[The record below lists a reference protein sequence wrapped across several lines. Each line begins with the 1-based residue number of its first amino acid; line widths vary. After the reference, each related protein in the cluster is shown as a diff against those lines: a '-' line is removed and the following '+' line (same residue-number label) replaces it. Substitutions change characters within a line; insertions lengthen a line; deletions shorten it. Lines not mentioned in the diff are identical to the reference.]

1 MDILGGGF
9 TSALTM
15 VLIVLIGLL
24 TIGLIFA
31 RLYHRA
37 SKERAFVRTGLGGQ
51 KVVKDGGAFVLPVF
65 HEVIPVNMNTLKL
78 EVMRNKAESLI
89 TKDRMR
95 VDIVAAFFVRVI
107 PSEDGI
113 ANAAQT
119 LGQRTLHPDSLRE
132 LVEDKFVDALRSTA
146 ATMTMQLLQD
156 QRPEFV
162 QGVQSAVS
170 EDLTKNG
177 LELESVSLTSLDQT
191 GKDFFNPNN
200 AFDAEGLTRLTQ
212 ETENRRRERNAI
224 EQDTEVAVRQKNLD
238 AEKQK
243 LEIQRQEQFLKL
255 EQEQQI
261 KFRASEQAAL
271 VAARQAEKDREAQQ
285 ARIDAERLVKEAEI
299 ERDRQVKQ
307 KSIEANRAIQ
317 VQDVER
323 EKVIEVANQDKAIVV
338 AAKSEEQ
345 SQAQAK
351 ANTALAESVKSEQGV
366 ETTRATAIADREK
379 QIALIAASREA
390 EQKAIAVKVAAEAE
404 KEAAANRAAAVK
416 IKAEADRVA
425 YEVEAT
431 GKQLINEAINVLSSD
446 QVNLQIKLALIQALP
461 AIIEKS
467 VEPMKQIDGIKIV
480 QVDGLTRS
488 SAATNGAPGGG
499 NGSLAE
505 QAVAEALA
513 YRAQVADH
521 RRAAQ
526 GDRHDRCKPQRADAS
541 RRSADRC
548 PGEETGRR
556 IGAARGGG
564 DHERQP
570 ITDRR
575 DLPAAAAAGRPACR
589 PGSPCAPYRDRARDI
604 SSGRRCPPGWHRR
617 PA

>member
-1 MDILGGGF
+1 MSSDSGNLMTIAIL
-9 TSALTM
+9 A
-15 VLIVLIGLL
+15 VVVIVGLV
-24 TIGLIFA
+24 TIGFIFA

-51 KVVKDGGAFVLPVF
+51 KVVKDGGAVVLPVF

-78 EVMRNKAESLI
+78 EVARNKAESLI

-107 PSEDGI
+107 PSQEGI

-146 ATMTMQLLQD
+146 ATMTMQQLQD

-162 QGVQSAVS
+162 QGVQGGVS

-212 ETENRRRERNAI
+212 ETENRRRERNEI
-224 EQDTEVAVRQKNLD
+224 EQDTEVAVRQKNLN

-243 LEIQRQEQFLKL
+243 LDIQRQEQFLKL

-261 KFRASEQAAL
+261 RFRAAEQSAL
-271 VAARQAEKDREAQQ
+271 VTAQQ
-285 ARIDAERLVKEAEI
+285 AQKDQEAAQARIAADRQVKESEI

-307 KSIEANRAIQ
+307 KSIDAERTIQ
-317 VQDVER
+317 VQTVER
-323 EKVIEVANQDKAIVV
+323 EKAIEIATQDKSIAV

-345 SQAQAK
+345 SHAQAK
-351 ANTALAESVKSEQGV
+351 ANDALAEAVKAEQAV
-366 ETTRATAIADREK
+366 ETARATAAADREK
-379 QIALIAASREA
+379 QIALISANRQAQE
-390 EQKAIAVKVAAEAE
+390 KAIAVTVAAEAD
-404 KEAAANRAAAVK
+404 KEAANNRAAAIK

-425 YEVEAT
+425 FEVEAT
-431 GKQLINEAINVLSSD
+431 GKRLVNEAINVLSSD
-446 QVNLQIKLALIQALP
+446 QIGLQIKLALIQTLP

-480 QVDGLTRS
+480 QVDGLTRGGM
-488 SAATNGAPGGG
+488 NGAAPAGSMAG
-499 NGSLAE
+499 GSLAE
-505 QAVAEALA
+505 QAVAAALA
-513 YRAQVADH
+513 YRAQSPIIDGLLKELGMSGGSLNGLSQAIGEAPAVPVA
-521 RRAAQ
+521 
-526 GDRHDRCKPQRADAS
+526 
-541 RRSADRC
+541 
-548 PGEETGRR
+548 E
-556 IGAARGGG
+556 
-564 DHERQP
+564 
-570 ITDRR
+570 
-575 DLPAAAAAGRPACR
+575 
-589 PGSPCAPYRDRARDI
+589 ARD
-604 SSGRRCPPGWHRR
+604 S
-617 PA
+617 

>member
-1 MDILGGGF
+1 MDIFGGGVAN
-9 TSALTM
+9 AL
-15 VLIVLIGLL
+15 LLAAIVLVALF
-24 TIGLIFA
+24 TIGLIIA

-51 KVVKDGGAFVLPVF
+51 RVVMDGGAVVLPVF

-107 PSEDGI
+107 PSQDGI

-212 ETENRRRERNAI
+212 ETENRRRERNII

-238 AEKQK
+238 AEKEK
-243 LEIQRQEQFLKL
+243 LEIQRQEQFLRL
-255 EQEQQI
+255 EQEQQV
-261 KFRASEQAAL
+261 KFRTAEQTAL

-285 ARIDAERLVKEAEI
+285 ARIDSERLVKEAEI

-307 KSIEANRAIQ
+307 KSIEASRAVQ

-351 ANTALAESVKSEQGV
+351 ANAALEDVVKSEQAI

-379 QIALIAASREA
+379 QIALIGASREA
-390 EQKAIAVKVAAEAE
+390 EQKAIAIKIAAEAD
-404 KEAAANRAAAVK
+404 KQAAANRAEAVK
-416 IKAEADRVA
+416 VKADADRVA
-425 YEVEAT
+425 YEVEAK

-461 AIIEKS
+461 SIIEKS
-467 VEPMKQIDGIKIV
+467 VEPMKQIDGIKIL
-480 QVDGLTRS
+480 QVDGLTGGG
-488 SAATNGAPGGG
+488 AGAGANGAAGG
-499 NGSLAE
+499 NGNLAE
-505 QAVAEALA
+505 QAVAAALA
-513 YRAQVADH
+513 YRAQSPIIDGLLKEIGMSGGTLSGLTQ
-521 RRAAQ
+521 AATQ
-526 GDRHDRCKPQRADAS
+526 IETAPKTPAVDGKAS
-541 RRSADRC
+541 PPNRS
-548 PGEETGRR
+548 
-556 IGAARGGG
+556 
-564 DHERQP
+564 
-570 ITDRR
+570 
-575 DLPAAAAAGRPACR
+575 
-589 PGSPCAPYRDRARDI
+589 S
-604 SSGRRCPPGWHRR
+604 
-617 PA
+617 

>member
-1 MDILGGGF
+1 MLQLATAREDRMEIFGTDITSILMLGLF
-9 TSALTM
+9 IL
-15 VLIVLIGLL
+15 VGLF
-24 TIGLIFA
+24 TIGFIFA

-51 KVVKDGGAFVLPVF
+51 KVVMDGGAVVFPVF

-107 PSEDGI
+107 PSQDGI

-119 LGQRTLHPDSLRE
+119 LGQRTLHPDALKE

-146 ATMTMQLLQD
+146 ATMTMQQLQD

-162 QGVQSAVS
+162 QGVQNAVS

-212 ETENRRRERNAI
+212 ETENRRKQRNEI

-243 LEIQRQEQFLKL
+243 LDITRQEQFLKL
-255 EQEQQI
+255 DQEQQI
-261 KFRASEQAAL
+261 KFRSAEQSSL
-271 VAARQAEKDREAQQ
+271 VLVRQAEKDREAAQ
-285 ARIDAERLVKEAEI
+285 ARIDAERQVKEAEI

-307 KSIEANRAIQ
+307 KSIEAERTIQ
-317 VQDVER
+317 VQGVER
-323 EKVIEVANQDKAIVV
+323 ERAIEIANQEKAIMV

-345 SQAQAK
+345 SHAQAK
-351 ANTALAESVKSEQGV
+351 ANAALEEAVKAEQAV
-366 ETTRATAIADREK
+366 ETTRATASADREK
-379 QIALIAASREA
+379 QIALISASREA

-404 KEAAANRAAAVK
+404 KEAASNRAAAVK

-431 GKQLINEAINVLSSD
+431 GKRLINEAINVLSSD
-446 QVNLQIKLALIQALP
+446 QIGLQTKLALIHSLP
-461 AIIEKS
+461 EIIEKS
-467 VEPMKQIDGIKIV
+467 VEPMKRIDGIKIF
-480 QVDGLTRS
+480 QIDGLTHPY
-488 SAATNGAPGGG
+488 AGNGGAPGANGSSNG
-499 NGSLAE
+499 VAGSGSLAE
-505 QAVAEALA
+505 QAVAAALA
-513 YRAQVADH
+513 YRAQSPIIDGLLKELGMSGGSLAGLSQ
-521 RRAAQ
+521 AA
-526 GDRHDRCKPQRADAS
+526 
-541 RRSADRC
+541 
-548 PGEETGRR
+548 
-556 IGAARGGG
+556 AAPSEP
-564 DHERQP
+564 HP
-570 ITDRR
+570 HP
-575 DLPAAAAAGRPACR
+575 LPAAKEN
-589 PGSPCAPYRDRARDI
+589 
-604 SSGRRCPPGWHRR
+604 
-617 PA
+617 

>member
-1 MDILGGGF
+1 MDLSGGGF
-9 TSALTM
+9 ASALLTA
-15 VLIVLIGLL
+15 VIVLIGLL

-37 SKERAFVRTGLGGQ
+37 SKERAFVRTGMGGQ

-65 HEVIPVNMNTLKL
+65 HETIPVNMNTLKL

-119 LGQRTLHPDSLRE
+119 LGQRTLHPDALRE

-212 ETENRRRERNAI
+212 ETENRRRERNVI

-238 AEKQK
+238 AEKEK

-261 KFRASEQAAL
+261 KFRTAEQAAL

-307 KSIEANRAIQ
+307 KSIEANRAVQ

-323 EKVIEVANQDKAIVV
+323 EKVIEVANQDKAIAV

-351 ANTALAESVKSEQGV
+351 AN
-366 ETTRATAIADREK
+366 
-379 QIALIAASREA
+379 AAR
-390 EQKAIAVKVAAEAE
+390 
-404 KEAAANRAAAVK
+404 
-416 IKAEADRVA
+416 D
-425 YEVEAT
+425 EV
-431 GKQLINEAINVLSSD
+431 
-446 QVNLQIKLALIQALP
+446 
-461 AIIEKS
+461 
-467 VEPMKQIDGIKIV
+467 V
-480 QVDGLTRS
+480 QVR
-488 SAATNGAPGGG
+488 AGG
-499 NGSLAE
+499 
-505 QAVAEALA
+505 
-513 YRAQVADH
+513 RDH
-521 RRAAQ
+521 
-526 GDRHDRCKPQRADAS
+526 
-541 RRSADRC
+541 
-548 PGEETGRR
+548 
-556 IGAARGGG
+556 AR
-564 DHERQP
+564 
-570 ITDRR
+570 DRR
-575 DLPAAAAAGRPACR
+575 RPT
-589 PGSPCAPYRDRARDI
+589 AR
-604 SSGRRCPPGWHRR
+604 SRSR
-617 PA
+617 

>member
-1 MDILGGGF
+1 MLGGDLMS
-9 TSALTM
+9 TLTLG
-15 VLIVLIGLL
+15 LIVLVGLF

-51 KVVKDGGAFVLPVF
+51 KVVMDGGAVVLPIF
-65 HEVIPVNMNTLKL
+65 HETIPVNMNTLKL

-107 PSEDGI
+107 PSQEGI

-119 LGQRTLHPDSLRE
+119 LGQRTLHPDALRE

-146 ATMTMQLLQD
+146 ATMTMQQLQD

-191 GKDFFNPNN
+191 SKEFFNANN

-212 ETENRRRERNAI
+212 ETENRRRERNVI

-243 LEIQRQEQFLKL
+243 LDIQRQEQLLKL
-255 EQEQQI
+255 DQEQQI
-261 KFRASEQAAL
+261 KFRTAEQAAL
-271 VAARQAEKDREAQQ
+271 VAAQKAERDREAAQ
-285 ARIDAERLVKEAEI
+285 ARIDAERQVKEAEV
-299 ERDRQVKQ
+299 ERDRQIKQ
-307 KSIEANRAIQ
+307 RTIEAERLVQ
-317 VQDVER
+317 VQGVER
-323 EKVIEVANQDKAIVV
+323 ERAIEIANQEKAIAV

-351 ANTALAESVKSEQGV
+351 ANEALTLAVRAEQAV
-366 ETTRATAIADREK
+366 ETTRATATADREK
-379 QIALIAASREA
+379 QIALISASREA

-404 KEAAANRAAAVK
+404 KDAASNRAAAVK

-425 YEVEAT
+425 FEVEAT
-431 GKQLINEAINVLSSD
+431 GKRLINDAINVLSSD
-446 QVNLQIKLALIQALP
+446 QIGLQVKLALIQSLP

-467 VEPMKQIDGIKIV
+467 VEPMKQIDGIKII
-480 QVDGLTRS
+480 QVDGLTRPNPANG
-488 SAATNGAPGGG
+488 SAPAASGG
-499 NGSLAE
+499 NGNLAE
-505 QAVAEALA
+505 QAVAAALA
-513 YRAQVADH
+513 YRAQSPIID
-521 RRAAQ
+521 
-526 GDRHDRCKPQRADAS
+526 GLLKEL
-541 RRSADRC
+541 
-548 PGEETGRR
+548 GMTG
-556 IGAARGGG
+556 GSLGGLT
-564 DHERQP
+564 Q
-570 ITDRR
+570 
-575 DLPAAAAAGRPACR
+575 AAAPAETH
-589 PGSPCAPYRDRARDI
+589 PLPSPKDE
-604 SSGRRCPPGWHRR
+604 
-617 PA
+617 

>member
-1 MDILGGGF
+1 MSGSQFGSFILG
-9 TSALTM
+9 
-15 VLIVLIGLL
+15 LIVVAIVVAVVVWLMHW
-24 TIGLIFA
+24 
-31 RLYHRA
+31 LYLRS

-51 KVVKDGGAFVLPVF
+51 KVVLDGGAFVLPIV
-65 HEVIPVNMNTLKL
+65 HDVIPVNMNTLRL
-78 EVMRNKAESLI
+78 EVSRGRDKALI

-95 VDIVAAFFVRVI
+95 VDVIAEFYVRVATH
-107 PSEDGI
+107 PDAV

-119 LGQRTLHPDSLRE
+119 LGQRTLNPDSLRE

-212 ETENRRRERNAI
+212 ETENRRRERNVI

-238 AEKQK
+238 AEKEK

-255 EQEQQI
+255 EQEQQV
-261 KFRASEQAAL
+261 KFRTAEQAAL

-307 KSIEANRAIQ
+307 KSIEASRAVQ

-323 EKVIEVANQDKAIVV
+323 EKVIEVANQEKAIVV

-351 ANTALAESVKSEQGV
+351 ANAALEDVVKSEQAI
-366 ETTRATAIADREK
+366 ETTRATAVADREK

-390 EQKAIAVKVAAEAE
+390 EQKAIAIKVAAEAD
-404 KEAAANRAAAVK
+404 KQAAANRAEAVK
-416 IKAEADRVA
+416 VKAEADRVA
-425 YEVEAT
+425 YEVEAK

-467 VEPMKQIDGIKIV
+467 VEPMKQIDGIKIL
-480 QVDGLTRS
+480 QVDGLTGGGAGS
-488 SAATNGAPGGG
+488 GANGAGFAGG
-499 NGSLAE
+499 NGNLAE
-505 QAVAEALA
+505 QAVAAALA
-513 YRAQVADH
+513 YRAQSPIIDGLLKELGMAGGSLGELTQ
-521 RRAAQ
+521 AATQ
-526 GDRHDRCKPQRADAS
+526 ISVPTAKKSD
-541 RRSADRC
+541 
-548 PGEETGRR
+548 
-556 IGAARGGG
+556 GG
-564 DHERQP
+564 
-570 ITDRR
+570 
-575 DLPAAAAAGRPACR
+575 
-589 PGSPCAPYRDRARDI
+589 
-604 SSGRRCPPGWHRR
+604 
-617 PA
+617 

>member
-1 MDILGGGF
+1 MTLFGEDLMSMLVLG
-9 TSALTM
+9 T
-15 VLIVLIGLL
+15 IVLIALF

-37 SKERAFVRTGLGGQ
+37 SKERSFVRTGLGGQ
-51 KVVKDGGAFVLPVF
+51 KVVKDGGAVVLPVF

-107 PSEDGI
+107 PSFDGI

-119 LGQRTLHPDSLRE
+119 LGQRTLHPDALKE

-146 ATMTMQLLQD
+146 ATMTMQQLQD
-156 QRPEFV
+156 MRPEFV
-162 QGVQSAVS
+162 QSVQSAVS

-212 ETENRRRERNAI
+212 ETENRRRQRNEI

-261 KFRASEQAAL
+261 KFRAAEQSAL
-271 VAARQAEKDREAQQ
+271 VAARQAEKDREASQ
-285 ARIDAERLVKEAEI
+285 AKIDAERQVKEAEI

-307 KSIEANRAIQ
+307 KSIEAMRTVQ

-351 ANTALAESVKSEQGV
+351 ANAALAEQVKSEQAV
-366 ETTRATAIADREK
+366 ETTRATATADREK
-379 QIALIAASREA
+379 QIALINASREA
-390 EQKAIAVKVAAEAE
+390 EQKAIAVRVAAEAE
-404 KEAAANRAAAVK
+404 KDAASNHASAIK

-431 GKQLINEAINVLSSD
+431 GKKLVNEAINILSSE
-446 QVNLQIKLALIQALP
+446 QIGLQIKLALIQALP
-461 AIIEKS
+461 SIIEKS

-480 QVDGLTRS
+480 QVDGLTRG
-488 SAATNGAPGGG
+488 AAPNGGPPLHPGGG
-499 NGSLAE
+499 GSLAE
-505 QAVAEALA
+505 QAVAAALA
-513 YRAQVADH
+513 YRAQSPIIDGLLKEIGMTGATLGGLTQ
-521 RRAAQ
+521 AATTAPEAS
-526 GDRHDRCKPQRADAS
+526 DKKPN
-541 RRSADRC
+541 
-548 PGEETGRR
+548 GE
-556 IGAARGGG
+556 
-564 DHERQP
+564 
-570 ITDRR
+570 
-575 DLPAAAAAGRPACR
+575 
-589 PGSPCAPYRDRARDI
+589 
-604 SSGRRCPPGWHRR
+604 
-617 PA
+617 